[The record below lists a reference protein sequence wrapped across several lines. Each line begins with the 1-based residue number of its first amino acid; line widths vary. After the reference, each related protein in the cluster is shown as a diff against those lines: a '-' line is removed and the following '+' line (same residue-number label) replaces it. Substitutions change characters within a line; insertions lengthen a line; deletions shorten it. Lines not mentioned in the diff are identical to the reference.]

1 MKILLILLILSSS
14 ADFCNGATRTAI
26 GNADNKTPIGVGA
39 GNKATFLLEQMTNS
53 SSLTIACWVKYD
65 WTDAQVNGNL
75 GGGAKQGLVS
85 KGRFEQS
92 GADGRLH
99 FGMSSVSEKIGFS
112 FSSPNGTYHIWR
124 TTANTVQTNTWMHIA
139 VSYTYSNAASLVF
152 YVNGVNT
159 AGSWGTGTGNAV
171 GETNATT
178 FHTFVYTQNGGSSFF
193 GGAMSELAIW
203 TNALTAGDIFKMSSS
218 KVKYMPLQVKPE
230 SLLFYWPMDTTPVLT
245 VVNHQNVDRDR
256 TKSHFDLDIG
266 GLMYG
271 ERTLSYQP
279 NE

>member
-1 MKILLILLILSSS
+1 MKNLLILVILATSV
-14 ADFCNGATRTAI
+14 AICNGAARGSI
-26 GNADNKTPIGVGA
+26 GGSDFKTPTGVVV
-39 GNKATFLLEQMTNS
+39 NRQTLLFSQMTNS
-53 SSLTIACWVKYD
+53 SSLTIACWLKYD
-65 WTDAQVNGNL
+65 WTDAGVNSQL
-75 GGGAKQGLVS
+75 GGGAKQGLVH

-92 GADGRLH
+92 GGDGNLQ
-99 FGMSSVSEKIGFS
+99 FGLSSVSEKIGFS

-124 TTANTVQTNTWMHIA
+124 TTANSVQTNTWMHIA

-178 FHTFVYTQNGGSSFF
+178 FHTFIYTQNGGSSFF
-193 GGAMSELAIW
+193 GGAMSDLAIW
-203 TNALTAGDIFKMSSS
+203 TNALTAGDIFKLSSS
-218 KVKYMPLQVKPE
+218 KVKYMPIQVKPD

-245 VVNHQNVDRDR
+245 SPSAFNVDVDR
-256 TKSHFDLDIG
+256 TKSTFNLDIG